1 MIILWTSLSHW
12 FQHIPRVSNTVIY
25 VFDANIISMQIL
37 TVAAF
42 KAGVNNEPA
51 CKLIIFFFSPHPK
64 PLLPICN
71 SFALSPHRSLT
82 LPEKTRKQDPR
93 SGNVAY
99 RWFRQLLLS
108 PLKPSSCLCSI
119 FNITAKGWVIS
130 EGGTKKI
137 EHGFIRKL
145 WLCIYAI
152 TDDRYI
158 Q

>member
-1 MIILWTSLSHW
+1 MNFIKPLISTYSQSFQYRDLRLRCQHNQHADSHRGRIQSGRKQWTG
-12 FQHIPRVSNTVIY
+12 
-25 VFDANIISMQIL
+25 MQINYL
-37 TVAAF
+37 
-42 KAGVNNEPA
+42 
-51 CKLIIFFFSPHPK
+51 FFSPHPK
-64 PLLPICN
+64 PQPICN